1 MRVDQVGGVERCAA
15 CLALVAVG
23 FGVVAMRTFAGDIA
37 VGEELAGFRVVELHR
52 FFLDELAVLV

>member
-23 FGVVAMRTFAGDIA
+23 FGVVAMRTFAGDLA
-37 VGEELAGFRVVELHR
+37 VGEELDGFGVVELHGSFR
-52 FFLDELAVLV
+52 DGLAVLV